1 MKTAAYNMFANGL
14 SDEIIINC
22 NSLSATVP
30 AEEYNSALVVNFI
43 FSYNLQLCLR
53 ADNYT
58 MPAHRQALIVGCYSH
73 ICPYNF

>member
-1 MKTAAYNMFANGL
+1 MKTAAYNMFANRL
-14 SDEIIINC
+14 AAEIIINC
-22 NSLSATVP
+22 NSLSATVT

-53 ADNYT
+53 ADNYKI
-58 MPAHRQALIVGCYSH
+58 PAHRQASIVGCYSH

>member
-30 AEEYNSALVVNFI
+30 AKEYNSALVVIFI
-43 FSYNLQLCLR
+43 FGKNLHL
-53 ADNYT
+53 
-58 MPAHRQALIVGCYSH
+58 
-73 ICPYNF
+73 